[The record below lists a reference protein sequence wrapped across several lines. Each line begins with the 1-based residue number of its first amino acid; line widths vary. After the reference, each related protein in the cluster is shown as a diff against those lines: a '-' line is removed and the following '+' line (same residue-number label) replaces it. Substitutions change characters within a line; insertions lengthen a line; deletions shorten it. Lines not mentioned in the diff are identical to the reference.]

1 MIQPGEARKLCSKS
15 EWPLLESTFS
25 PSVEAL
31 SVSDLKSR
39 INHVRKLHQDS
50 EDLVHLQH
58 SDDRKR
64 TTQRKIELFAEA
76 VDRLESTLNH
86 LEKVGPV
93 LKSGD
98 SEKLPEQAR
107 TLNVGALQVPADLE
121 LERRKK
127 HVLAA
132 FAVRGEQQGEKSG
145 ARRIQSRVVPAN
157 HRQQGRRDSK
167 NK

>member
-1 MIQPGEARKLCSKS
+1 MIQPGEVRGLCSKS
-15 EWPLLESTFS
+15 EWALLEGSFS

-31 SVSDLKSR
+31 SASDLKSR
-39 INHVRKLHQDS
+39 INRVRKLHQDS

-58 SDDRKR
+58 SADRKR
-64 TTQRKIELFAEA
+64 TTRRKIELFAEA
-76 VDRLESTLNH
+76 VGRLESNLSH
-86 LEKVGPV
+86 LEKVAPV
-93 LKSGD
+93 LKSVD
-98 SEKLPEQAR
+98 SEKLTEQGR
-107 TLNVGALQVPADLE
+107 ISKIGALQESADLE

-145 ARRIQSRVVPAN
+145 ARRIQTRVVPAN
-157 HRQQGRRDSK
+157 QRQQGRRDSK

>member
-15 EWPLLESTFS
+15 EWVLLESSFS

-31 SVSDLKSR
+31 SASDLKSR
-39 INHVRKLHQDS
+39 INRVRKLHQDS

-64 TTQRKIELFAEA
+64 TTRRKIELFAEA
-76 VDRLESTLNH
+76 VGRLESTLSH
-86 LEKVGPV
+86 LEKVAPV
-93 LKSGD
+93 LKSVD
-98 SEKLPEQAR
+98 SERLTEETR
-107 TLNVGALQVPADLE
+107 TLNTGALQVSADLE

-127 HVLAA
+127 HVQSA
-132 FAVRGEQQGEKSG
+132 FAARGEQQGDKSG
-145 ARRIQSRVVPAN
+145 ARRIQSRVLPAN
-157 HRQQGRRDSK
+157 HRQQGRRDNK